1 MAREA
6 CETGTLVSG
15 PLLDSDGLWL
25 FGPGPGHV
33 ALCLQG
39 CDRPALHLGCGALL
53 LKSVVF
59 FFFLVKKSPFP
70 A

>member
-15 PLLDSDGLWL
+15 PLLESDGLWL

-59 FFFLVKKSPFP
+59 FFFFG
-70 A
+70 